1 MNDKTRM
8 KLRWIEMRNKET
20 NKCVTKKRIKIE
32 IELTSVKKE
41 RKIPKN
47 FRKQYVPNGKV
58 KISQSCDNQNNFKK
72 PLKKREYFHTPFC

>member
-20 NKCVTKKRIKIE
+20 NKCVTKKGIKIE
-32 IELTSVKKE
+32 IELTAVKKA

-47 FRKQYVPNGKV
+47 FPKHSVPDGKV
-58 KISQSCDNQNNFKK
+58 KI
-72 PLKKREYFHTPFC
+72 

>member
-1 MNDKTRM
+1 M

-32 IELTSVKKE
+32 IELTAVKKA

-47 FRKQYVPNGKV
+47 FPKHAVPNGKV
-58 KISQSCDNQNNFKK
+58 KI
-72 PLKKREYFHTPFC
+72 